1 MNSHSF
7 CGKASKFGLLNKTW
21 GRPSSLYINRF
32 PVLLMLVNRRTT
44 CAPMNWR
51 TECSAMAAGSRKQTA
66 PVYQRTTAAA
76 EVERSWSSIRSLVY
90 VASADETDAPVPE
103 GRYHAC
109 DVGCTR
115 VDANQGMA
123 RTIGWASVLGIPKVK
138 MTRLRGGR
146 KAEATGHC
154 WVLK

>member
-90 VASADETDAPVPE
+90 IASTDETNERRQTHQFLKGGITHVTWAVR
-103 GRYHAC
+103 GLTRIN
-109 DVGCTR
+109 VGTSH
-115 VDANQGMA
+115 
-123 RTIGWASVLGIPKVK
+123 WAIQHS
-138 MTRLRGGR
+138 R
-146 KAEATGHC
+146 
-154 WVLK
+154 